1 MLASLARALA
11 QFDDPAFKRVFWRG
25 FLGALAIYLVLAFGT
40 WAVLSHTT
48 FFENGWLEWS
58 VHLLGGLAAFI
69 LPLFL
74 FPAMAGLIIVAF
86 GDEIARAVEARH
98 YPDLPPAPG
107 ASVSQSIQA
116 SIRFTAVALGLNLV
130 AFVLVYWIP
139 LLNIIAFLLLNGWL
153 LGREY
158 FESIGLRRADFATVR
173 ALRMGA
179 RSRLWFGGAVMA
191 ALSAIPFVNLAAP
204 VVGTALFVHEF
215 EALRRRAP
223 R

>member
-74 FPAMAGLIIVAF
+74 FPAMAGLIIAAF
-86 GDEIARAVEARH
+86 GDEIARADAQR
-98 YPDLPPAPG
+98 P
-107 ASVSQSIQA
+107 
-116 SIRFTAVALGLNLV
+116 
-130 AFVLVYWIP
+130 
-139 LLNIIAFLLLNGWL
+139 
-153 LGREY
+153 
-158 FESIGLRRADFATVR
+158 LRRFS
-173 ALRMGA
+173 LRLRDRHAHASASPSNSRSASA
-179 RSRLWFGGAVMA
+179 RISSA
-191 ALSAIPFVNLAAP
+191 ASP
-204 VVGTALFVHEF
+204 
-215 EALRRRAP
+215 
-223 R
+223 